1 MEILDLGEVL
11 WKPEAD
17 GDRLLVAES
26 HVVAQEDDR

>member
-17 GDRLLVAES
+17 GDRVPVAAS
-26 HVVAQEDDR
+26 QVVAQGDDR